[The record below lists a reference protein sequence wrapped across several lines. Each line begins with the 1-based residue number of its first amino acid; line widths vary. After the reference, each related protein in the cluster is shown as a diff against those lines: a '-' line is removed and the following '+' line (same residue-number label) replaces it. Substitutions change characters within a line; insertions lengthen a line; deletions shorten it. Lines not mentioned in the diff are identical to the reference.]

1 MLIFVFLFSKM
12 IFLLQSSEWQWR
24 LKNMNGERAVNDSW
38 AHTELNIRKRWLL
51 SKQSART
58 EQSREQKLWMM
69 NAGWVNG
76 EHTLSTRWIDAE
88 QTVRKHKKGTRT
100 VSRNIEIEYTV
111 CACAFV
117 YNSYMY
123 NEYLHIIL
131 KQIHSLKLK
140 NLFMTTYHQR
150 DIVCRNLFGW

>member
-24 LKNMNGERAVNDSW
+24 LKNMNGEWAVNDSW

>member
-24 LKNMNGERAVNDSW
+24 LKNMNGEWAVNDSW

-111 CACAFV
+111 CKKYKVCAFV

-131 KQIHSLKLK
+131 KQIHFLDWKTLK
-140 NLFMTTYHQR
+140 T
-150 DIVCRNLFGW
+150 C